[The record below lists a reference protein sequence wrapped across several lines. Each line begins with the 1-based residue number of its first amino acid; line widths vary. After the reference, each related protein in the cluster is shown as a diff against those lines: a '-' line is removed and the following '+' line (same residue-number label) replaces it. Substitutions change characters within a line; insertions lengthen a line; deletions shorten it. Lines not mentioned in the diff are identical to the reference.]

1 MTKENTKTIQ
11 TALWVALVLVQM
23 AVVDCLEV
31 HAKPVQEEPAQ
42 ARSLQAGTADS
53 EPSDDTKVRREVLY
67 EAIEGEAA
75 LPSVIDVSILAG
87 NEEEVVPCQAVEQ
100 LEESLYWQDD
110 FSFPL
115 MFYEYGADAYQM
127 GDVVLD
133 GENLSEL
140 VRQYGEELLQ
150 DMGLSPED
158 YEVTELSWAGE
169 PYVNEDGIT
178 CRDAVGRGSRLLRD
192 YRVVY
197 EGYVDPQ
204 RWKELKAAVQGEKLE
219 LAPEVSEME
228 TETLE
233 KPTEVRIE
241 TEKEVEAE
249 PETKPEKS
257 RLREFLEKVTKI
269 LLIAVG
275 IGVIFFLGGLL
286 VLALLWVVRKVR
298 GK

>member
-1 MTKENTKTIQ
+1 MTKENAKTIQ

-204 RWKELKAAVQGEKLE
+204 RWKELKAAVQGEELE

>member
-75 LPSVIDVSILAG
+75 LPSVIDVSVLAG
-87 NEEEVVPCQAVEQ
+87 NEEEVVSCQTVEQ

-115 MFYEYGADAYQM
+115 TFYEYGADAYQM

-204 RWKELKAAVQGEKLE
+204 RWKELKAAVQGEELE

-241 TEKEVEAE
+241 TKKEVEAE

>member
-257 RLREFLEKVTKI
+257 RLREFREKVTKI

>member
-204 RWKELKAAVQGEKLE
+204 RWKELKAAVQREELE

>member
-75 LPSVIDVSILAG
+75 LPSVIDVSVLAG
-87 NEEEVVPCQAVEQ
+87 NEEEVVSCQSVEQ

-115 MFYEYGADAYQM
+115 TFYEYGADAYQM

-204 RWKELKAAVQGEKLE
+204 RWKELKAAVQGEELE

-275 IGVIFFLGGLL
+275 IGAIFFLGGLL